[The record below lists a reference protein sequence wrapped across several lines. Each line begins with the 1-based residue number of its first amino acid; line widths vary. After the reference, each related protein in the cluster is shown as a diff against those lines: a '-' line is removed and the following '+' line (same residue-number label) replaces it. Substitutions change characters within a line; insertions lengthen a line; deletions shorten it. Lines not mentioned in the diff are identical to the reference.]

1 MTLHTIWGF
10 LSRWRWVL
18 IPGLVVSLLCAG
30 AAFFF
35 TPISYTV
42 SSSYLFLSPVRD
54 AETGAAGNPLLQL
67 GNGVSGTVDVLAV
80 SVMNGETVR
89 KYTAGHPNLEYTAG
103 RDTSVAAPLMVVTV
117 TDSQL
122 STAESTLGSLET
134 ELGQRLAKLQQQAGA
149 PRSQWV
155 TMKEITR
162 DPEPELGFV
171 EPVRNAVLAFLV
183 AGLVLFGGIGLRERR
198 RSSRSLKERER
209 AESSSEADAE
219 RQVEQL
225 VGKFGDPAATS
236 ATPVMHDRASETRV

>member
-1 MTLHTIWGF
+1 MTLHTIWWF

-18 IPGLVVSLLCAG
+18 IPGFVVSLLCAG

-54 AETGAAGNPLLQL
+54 AETGTAGNPLLQL
-67 GNGVSGTVDVLAV
+67 GNGVSGTVDVLSV

-89 KYTAGHPNLEYTAG
+89 KYTNGHPNLEYTVQ

-117 TDSQL
+117 TDTQV
-122 STAESTLGSLET
+122 STAESTLESLET
-134 ELGQRLAKLQQQAGA
+134 ELDRRLENLQQQAGA

-162 DPEPELGFV
+162 DPKPELGFV
-171 EPVRNAVLAFLV
+171 EPVRNGVLAFLV
-183 AGLVLFGGIGLRERR
+183 AGIVLFGAIALRERR
-198 RSSRSLKERER
+198 RNSPRAIQRQRARSE
-209 AESSSEADAE
+209 SEADAE
-219 RQVEQL
+219 LEVEQL
-225 VGKFGDPAATS
+225 VGKFGDASPS
-236 ATPVMHDRASETRV
+236 AVMHDRASETRV